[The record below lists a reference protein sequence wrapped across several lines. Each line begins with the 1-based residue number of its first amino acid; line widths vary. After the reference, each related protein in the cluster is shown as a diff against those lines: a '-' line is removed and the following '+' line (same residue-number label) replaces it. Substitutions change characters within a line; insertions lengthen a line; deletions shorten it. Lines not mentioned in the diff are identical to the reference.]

1 MKTTNLI
8 KSLAI
13 GIFCTSLLT
22 SCISREQ
29 ADSRLALGCA
39 AAVEL
44 FLDDNFTIKE
54 IKKKVYSTPTE
65 FGSGFRQVKLFAIES
80 DTWLEIDKEYSCI
93 FAEEFGPL
101 QSTHRTTIYQ
111 VKVNDQTYGR
121 EGDKI
126 LGSMQDHLRLEE
138 VVDNAMRH

>member
-1 MKTTNLI
+1 MKKI
-8 KSLAI
+8 II
-13 GIFCTSLLT
+13 GLSCVLLLT
-22 SCISREQ
+22 SCITREQ

-65 FGSGFRQVKLFAIES
+65 FGTGFRKVNLFAIES
-80 DTWLEIDKEYSCI
+80 DNWLDIDKEYSCV
-93 FAEEFGPL
+93 FAEEFGFL
-101 QSTHRTTIYQ
+101 QATHQTSIYQ
-111 VKVNDQTYGR
+111 VKVNGKTYGR

-126 LGSMQDHLRLEE
+126 LGSMEDHLRLEE